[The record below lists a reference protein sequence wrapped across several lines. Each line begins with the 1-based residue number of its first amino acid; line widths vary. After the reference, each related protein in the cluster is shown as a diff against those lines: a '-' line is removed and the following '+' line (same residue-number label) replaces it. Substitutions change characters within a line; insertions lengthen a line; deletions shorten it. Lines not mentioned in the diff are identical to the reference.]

1 MRWVRWLKRTKVD
14 RNSETW
20 LLKICRARCAFKDYL
35 FQSSEFKVDK
45 TENTGQEAFP
55 KMQVGSETDLE
66 FSTDKNAGILGLGLG
81 DHLFNSSF

>member
-1 MRWVRWLKRTKVD
+1 MRWVRWLKGTKVD

-55 KMQVGSETDLE
+55 KM
-66 FSTDKNAGILGLGLG
+66 
-81 DHLFNSSF
+81 